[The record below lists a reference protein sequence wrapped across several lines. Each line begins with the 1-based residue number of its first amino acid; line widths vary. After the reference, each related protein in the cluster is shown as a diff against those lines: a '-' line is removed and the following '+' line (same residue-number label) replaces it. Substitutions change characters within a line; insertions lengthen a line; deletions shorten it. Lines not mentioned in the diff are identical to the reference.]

1 MRFGSQQ
8 QSLNISLTSIGLL
21 WNIIDFLCHDLNE
34 KIKQN
39 RIQNL
44 WLCLYSSIGQL
55 CVDGRPE
62 IRKSA
67 GQTLFGTI
75 SAHGQSLQQAGF
87 TIFRSICFLQFDNI
101 AKMKNL

>member
-1 MRFGSQQ
+1 MRFGTQQ

-87 TIFRSICFLQFDNI
+87 KKILWFLRNLLDNFQ
-101 AKMKNL
+101 KM

>member
-1 MRFGSQQ
+1 MRFGTQQ

-67 GQTLFGTI
+67 GQTLFGTQFNLCWRFI
-75 SAHGQSLQQAGF
+75 KRMYDSA
-87 TIFRSICFLQFDNI
+87 TKKTNDD
-101 AKMKNL
+101 